1 MYIIHLYIIY
11 KLHIHICIYNFYF
24 KGPLTLKSWLLIGET
39 QIVKHTREANTEYLW
54 AIPRRSDC
62 QEEKQRRKVN

>member
-11 KLHIHICIYNFYF
+11 KLHIHIYIYNFYF

-39 QIVKHTREANTEYLW
+39 QIVKYMIEANVEYL
-54 AIPRRSDC
+54 
-62 QEEKQRRKVN
+62 